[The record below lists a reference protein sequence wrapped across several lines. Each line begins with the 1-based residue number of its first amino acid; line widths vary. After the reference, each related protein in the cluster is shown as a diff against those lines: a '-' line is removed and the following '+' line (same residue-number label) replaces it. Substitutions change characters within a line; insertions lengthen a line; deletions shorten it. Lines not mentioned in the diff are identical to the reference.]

1 MIPSIKAITASGS
14 TRKIFER
21 NAYYWRV
28 DTAGIGVV
36 GMAPQPY
43 ITKNN
48 VGNVPTAYT
57 PGMEWPGS
65 LAYFAEQLFFR
76 Q

>member
-1 MIPSIKAITASGS
+1 
-14 TRKIFER
+14 
-21 NAYYWRV
+21 
-28 DTAGIGVV
+28 
-36 GMAPQPY
+36 MAPQPY

-48 VGNVPTAYT
+48 IGNVPTAYT